1 VDVLEAI
8 KQRRSIRQFTE
19 QAIERELLEQILDA
33 ARWAPTASNQQKW
46 RFIVVTDPTVKEM
59 VRKVSPGIF
68 ATPAA
73 FIVICAEAA
82 PEASDWDERTYL
94 ADCAVAAQN
103 IMLAAHAL
111 GLGSCVALS
120 YGRAAVQEILDIPD
134 RVKPELIV
142 TLGYP
147 AEDPSPPPRLP
158 LSQIAFA
165 DTYGKGW

>member
-1 VDVLEAI
+1 MDVLEAI

-19 QAIERELLEQILDA
+19 QAIERDLLEQILDA
-33 ARWAPTASNQQKW
+33 ARWAPTAGNQQRW

-73 FIVICAEAA
+73 FIVICAEMPPDAR
-82 PEASDWDERTYL
+82 DWDERTYL
-94 ADCAVAAQN
+94 ADCSIAAQN
-103 IMLAAHAL
+103 IMLAAYAL
-111 GLGSCVALS
+111 GLGTCIALS
-120 YGRAAVQEILDIPD
+120 YARPAVQEILDIPD
-134 RVKPELIV
+134 QVKPELVV

-158 LSQIAFA
+158 LSQIVFA

>member
-1 VDVLEAI
+1 MDMLEAI

-82 PEASDWDERTYL
+82 PDASDWDEQTYL

-111 GLGSCVALS
+111 GLGSCLALS
-120 YGRAAVQEILDIPD
+120 YARSAVQEILDIPD
-134 RVKPELIV
+134 QVEPELVV

>member
-1 VDVLEAI
+1 MDVLQAI

-19 QAIERELLEQILDA
+19 QAIDRNLLEQILDA
-33 ARWAPTASNQQKW
+33 ARWAPTAGNQQRW

-73 FIVICAEAA
+73 FVVICAEKV
-82 PEASDWDERTYL
+82 PDASAWDEWTYL
-94 ADCAVAAQN
+94 ADCAIAAQN

-111 GLGSCVALS
+111 GLGSCLAISYARTALK
-120 YGRAAVQEILDIPD
+120 EILDIPEQ
-134 RVKPELIV
+134 VEPELVV

-147 AEDPSPPPRLP
+147 AEDPAPPSRLP
-158 LSQIAFA
+158 LSQIVFA
-165 DTYGKGW
+165 DEYGKEW

>member
-1 VDVLEAI
+1 MDVLEAI
-8 KQRRSIRQFTE
+8 KQRRSIRQFME
-19 QAIERELLEQILDA
+19 QAIERKLLEQILDA
-33 ARWAPTASNQQKW
+33 ARWAPTAGNQQRW

-73 FIVICAEAA
+73 FIVICAEKA
-82 PEASDWDERTYL
+82 PDAGDWDEWTYL

-111 GLGSCVALS
+111 GLGSCIAISYARTALK
-120 YGRAAVQEILDIPD
+120 EILDIPD
-134 RVKPELIV
+134 QVKPELIV

-158 LSQIAFA
+158 LSQIVFA
-165 DTYGKGW
+165 DEYGKGW

>member
-1 VDVLEAI
+1 MDVLEAI
-8 KQRRSIRQFTE
+8 KKRRSIRQFTE
-19 QAIERELLEQILDA
+19 QPIERELLEQILDA
-33 ARWAPTASNQQKW
+33 ARWAPTAGNQQRW
-46 RFIVVTDPTVKEM
+46 RFIVVTGPTVKEM

-73 FIVICAEAA
+73 FIVICAEKV
-82 PEASDWDERTYL
+82 PGASDWDEWTYL

-111 GLGSCVALS
+111 GLGSCVAIS
-120 YGRAAVQEILDIPD
+120 YARAAVQEILDIPD
-134 RVKPELIV
+134 QVKPELVI

-158 LSQIAFA
+158 LSQIVFA
-165 DTYGKGW
+165 DKYGKEW

>member
-33 ARWAPTASNQQKW
+33 ARWAPTAGNQQRW

-82 PEASDWDERTYL
+82 PDARDWDERTYL
-94 ADCAVAAQN
+94 ADCSIAAQN

-120 YGRAAVQEILDIPD
+120 YGRTAVQEILDIPD
-134 RVKPELIV
+134 QVEPELVV

-158 LSQIAFA
+158 LSQIVFG
-165 DTYGKGW
+165 DEYGKEW

>member
-1 VDVLEAI
+1 MDALEAI

-33 ARWAPTASNQQKW
+33 ARWAPTAGNQQRW

-68 ATPAA
+68 AMPAA

-82 PEASDWDERTYL
+82 PDASDWDERTYL
-94 ADCAVAAQN
+94 ADCSIAAQN

-120 YGRAAVQEILDIPD
+120 YARSAVQEILDIPD
-134 RVKPELIV
+134 QVKPELVI

-147 AEDPSPPPRLP
+147 VEDPVPPPRLP

-165 DTYGKGW
+165 GKYGKAW

>member
-1 VDVLEAI
+1 MDVLEAI

-33 ARWAPTASNQQKW
+33 ARWAPTAGNQQKW
-46 RFIVVTDPTVKEM
+46 RFIIVTDPTVKEM

-73 FIVICAEAA
+73 FVVICAEKDPDAG
-82 PEASDWDERTYL
+82 DWDEWTYL

-111 GLGSCVALS
+111 GLGSCVAIS
-120 YGRAAVQEILDIPD
+120 YARAAVQEILDIPD
-134 RVKPELIV
+134 QVQPELIV
-142 TLGYP
+142 ILGYP
-147 AEDPSPPPRLP
+147 AEDPTPPPRLP
-158 LSQIAFA
+158 LSQIVFA
-165 DTYGKGW
+165 DEYGKEW